1 MFIKDE
7 MSYPMF
13 LWTMM
18 IWFVEVSMKLANLLS
33 SQDRYISLLEH
44 LHKHTVKQTHG
55 QQPVIHSV
63 QQTLGH
69 PNTLKRLEPS
79 L

>member
-18 IWFVEVSMKLANLLS
+18 IWFVEVSMKLANPLS
-33 SQDRYISLLEH
+33 CQDRYISLLEH
-44 LHKHTVKQTHG
+44 LHKHTVKHPHG
-55 QQPVIHSV
+55 Q
-63 QQTLGH
+63 T
-69 PNTLKRLEPS
+69 NTLRRLEPS